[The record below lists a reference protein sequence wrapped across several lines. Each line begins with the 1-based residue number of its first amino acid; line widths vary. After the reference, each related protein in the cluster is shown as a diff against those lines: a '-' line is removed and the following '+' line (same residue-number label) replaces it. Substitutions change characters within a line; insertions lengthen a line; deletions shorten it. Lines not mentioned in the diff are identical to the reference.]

1 LWAFEIKLTSVP
13 NAADL
18 QRLRSTADLVKA
30 DHCVLV
36 SRTDTP
42 IYGDHVASLDL
53 VATIE
58 HLLA

>member
-1 LWAFEIKLTSVP
+1 MTSVP